1 MPTYEVDFGGK
12 TYEVDAP
19 DPKTAWSYASY
30 SASQPSPSSA
40 NAPNV
45 MDANQ
50 YRAALE
56 KRNQESPS
64 RSISDAALDAGIT
77 LLKGA
82 IGLPES
88 FVGLADIPT
97 GGAVGKVLE
106 EAGFRPREAKQI
118 LDTYLSEAQQAAN
131 RKVQEA
137 QGFGPTIATALQNPS
152 TILTGVG
159 ESLPQ
164 MIGGAGIARG
174 ILKAAPSVGAA
185 VAGGLGEGI
194 LGAGSAAEQTRG
206 ETKDKLLTAAQSLAA
221 LGSGV
226 GTAAFGVAGGRLANK
241 LGFDDI
247 DTLLAGG
254 ASKGASKSVG
264 DFAKRAIG
272 SGISEGVFEEMP
284 QSAQE
289 QMWANY
295 ATDKPLMQGVAEAA
309 GMGAVTGFAM
319 GVGGGGAGH
328 LTGRMQQKRQEEL
341 DKQVAEQIAQTAQ
354 TAQAPVAKPVEEAP
368 AVQPTLLTPAT
379 VPVEDVNAPAQDRE
393 AMLRELEDQ
402 LATIEGNA
410 PVAPEVAPIAPAKT
424 PEVEHVPPEVT
435 AAEAPKEELDPQE
448 RLRRANVS
456 MFNATRMLSD
466 GQITQAQYDDLQRQ
480 YDLIKAKAAQFVKP
494 NQNFTPAVAPKGDYK
509 ETKSLDTF
517 FANYKEDKKRLDELK
532 KYGQPEVK
540 QVIGELNQA
549 IQKVT
554 DAINAKG
561 YSANAVKHQV
571 PADVRPLFDQFSTLT
586 GGGSRLLME
595 SERVGN
601 NKKLANPEKLAKAIE
616 ESKADVANT
625 YKFLGVEPG
634 VAPVAPVTNAATRTK
649 LNKATTEAYKKFD
662 KAVEEYNKIHAN
674 YQKNKTDE
682 NLRKLY
688 EASIKHNELNI
699 AYDEVALNEAQYQHS
714 IGYLNDSQFETF
726 TENTKNST
734 NSYKKNIA
742 VANKE
747 LEELSKKPNVEKA
760 KPKTAL
766 EKASPLRIAAYNK
779 NPFRTFL
786 ASKGLYH
793 EKGKPKSQM
802 IEFNAG
808 KQILVSGYGPIF
820 KKSGMLPD
828 DLVVYAIQDGY
839 LPQDATESDL
849 VNLIELAISGKKVEP
864 VYSEQAQEDMAA
876 KYAERAA
883 QEGEDYE
890 ERAGQTDAEWYGMSE
905 QEYMDQMSQELA
917 ATNNEDFKALDDA
930 INELMDT
937 PASTMSARAAMEA
950 LGFSEQEIQDEERRT
965 TAKTGEAVPT
975 EKAPVP
981 AESKAPAELELK
993 QQTTEELKTKQAEID
1008 RLEKENA
1015 RLEKEAEA
1023 KAKADAERGEF
1034 VLTGSNRPA
1043 DEAAARGQKDIFAAE
1058 EEKPAKQKPKA
1069 KEPAE
1074 EPSYEVNT
1082 PDGNTLTYP
1091 AAYGLVNTGYKVLA
1105 LNDPRTYTDKGGN
1118 QHRTFE
1124 KDGVRLALSPQQVLF
1139 EHKDRVQ
1146 LGRGNNEDLTIEVI
1160 LVDPEARGQGKASRA
1175 LKDLVDI
1182 ADKNGLVLFAEPTPL
1197 RDKKTNQAGLN
1208 FDELVALYK
1217 KFGFDFP
1224 VYYNGPS
1231 TKVMERAPEEINKIS
1246 GAIGNIEDLAKH
1258 YNGDIVYSNGDL
1270 GLVRAH
1276 GASTG
1281 EPIYVPYVKDTMY
1294 RNDIEQFPAK
1304 SFGLKDSE
1312 YRELVKVKQE
1322 FEAKAAEQHAKKPF
1336 LTIEPGVTSSTGIS
1350 GRVSAVAKNWA
1361 KIFKLDGNIHIMTAE
1376 EALANKDKFTGPHR
1390 AIGYMGFL
1398 NEPGT
1403 VKKVGPNDYIV
1414 IVRKST
1420 SAGKM
1425 LEVIAHEFGHI
1436 HQKQTYENASVETK
1450 NALIKEFNAWF
1461 KTARGGTAK
1470 ELVESMRAKRTGR
1483 ATQGELNI
1491 PANKMAN
1498 QQYWF
1503 SFSEWYA
1510 DQVSRWATTS
1520 EKPVSVVEKFFAK
1533 LGAAIK
1539 KFFAQAKAAKFLPNE
1554 TFAQYLDT
1562 VTSNVDFTPTTTLV
1576 AEDQLPLFAKGTVE
1590 GAPPTD
1596 YRNFKGD
1603 EMAPA
1608 EWDNLQDSKLD
1619 DFQYKIVDKQ
1629 IDTKRVIENIKK
1641 AVGEISDKFN
1651 AYIKEELYHG
1661 RTAKGIKDFLQKELL
1676 PITKDMKDA
1685 NVTIDDL
1692 DQYLHNRHAEE
1703 YNEHINKINPNPKLQ
1718 NKGSGI
1724 STEAAKKYLEDL
1736 PADRKAVFEKLAK
1749 QIDSIVRG
1757 TQDMLVQ
1764 TGIEKKE
1771 TIQAWRKAF
1780 PFYVPLKRDE
1790 LEYVTKGGGV
1800 GAGLGSRGGFSK
1812 RATGSLKSVVDIFEN
1827 IALQREQAIMKSEK
1841 ARVGRALYGLA
1852 IQNPNTKFWLPIN
1865 PDAIKNKDKLAAELE
1880 DLGLNP
1886 DDAENIAKEPV
1897 TASFDKKTGMVKYVV
1912 NPLLRNSDNVFPIRI
1927 NGEDRFII
1935 FNSSD
1940 PRAKRMVESLKNLD
1954 AEQMGLAMGT
1964 IGEVTR
1970 FMASVNTQYNPV
1982 FGAWNFARDVQGAA
1996 LNLTTT
2002 DIAGHEKE
2010 VLKGVFPALR
2020 SIYSDLRAQRAG
2032 KEPKGEWQELFER
2045 FQKAGG
2051 TTGYKEQ
2058 FSRGNDKAGIVA
2070 RELEKLDRSNV
2081 RKTAD
2086 AVFNWLSDYNDAMEN
2101 AVRLSAFKVALDQGL
2116 NEDKAASLAKNL
2128 TVNFNRKGAAS
2139 PTLQALYAFFNASVQ
2154 GTKRLAE
2161 TLQGPA
2167 GRKIMAGGF
2176 TLGVIQAIALSMA
2189 GFDDDEPPQFLKDKN
2204 LILPMGGGDYL
2215 VIPMP
2220 MGFNIFPGIGRL
2232 TTEYI
2237 LGQAG
2242 AITGAKGLGDKVLD
2256 VTSLVLDSFNP
2267 LGSGSLLQ
2275 ILSPTAFDPLAAIQS
2290 NKDAFGRPI
2299 SKEDRATSPTPGFM
2313 RSREGASWFSKN
2325 LAEFLNYVSSPAG
2338 TSYTKGKISPT
2349 ADQLD
2354 YLIGQYTG
2362 GVGREV
2368 MKTGEYLGAA
2378 AKGETSELPSYR
2390 VPIAGKLYGETTTPA
2405 AISAKFYANVTELAQ
2420 HENEIKQRMKNKEDT
2435 REYRA
2440 EHPEVRF
2447 INRAN
2452 YLENQITQ
2460 LNKQKKL
2467 LQEKDA
2473 PEERIKKIDE
2483 QKTRLMQ
2490 GLNDQI
2496 KRLQQ

>member
-30 SASQPSPSSA
+30 SASQTSPSSTNAA
-40 NAPNV
+40 NV
-45 MDANQ
+45 IDANQ

-56 KRNQESPS
+56 RRNQESPS

-97 GGAVGKVLE
+97 GGAIGKVLE
-106 EAGFRPREAKQI
+106 DAGFRPREAKQI

-137 QGFGPTIATALQNPS
+137 QGFGPTVAAALQNPS

-206 ETKDKLLTAAQSLAA
+206 ETKDKLLTTAQSLAA
-221 LGSGV
+221 LGSGA
-226 GTAAFGVAGGRLANK
+226 GTAAFGIAGGRLANK
-241 LGFDDI
+241 LGLDDV

-254 ASKGASKSVG
+254 TSRGASKSVG

-272 SGISEGVFEEMP
+272 SGVSEGVFEEMP

-328 LTGRMQQKRQEEL
+328 LTGRMQEKRQEEL
-341 DKQVAEQIAQTAQ
+341 DKQVAAQIAQTAQ
-354 TAQAPVAKPVEEAP
+354 KVAQTAQPAEAPVIEP
-368 AVQPTLLTPAT
+368 AVQPAALTPAT

-393 AMLRELEDQ
+393 AMMRELEDQ
-402 LATIEGNA
+402 LSKIEGNA
-410 PVAPEVAPIAPAKT
+410 PAASEVAPAAPAKAPEV
-424 PEVEHVPPEVT
+424 EQVPPEVK
-435 AAEAPKEELDPQE
+435 AEEAPKEEMDPQE

-466 GQITQAQYDDLQRQ
+466 GQITQAQYEDLQRQ

-494 NQNFTPAVAPKGDYK
+494 NQAFTPAVAPKGNYK

-517 FANYKEDKKRLDELK
+517 FANFKEDKKRLDELK

-561 YSANAVKHQV
+561 YSASAIKHQV

-601 NKKLANPEKLAKAIE
+601 NKKLAKPEKLAKAIE

-625 YKFLGVEPG
+625 YKFLGIEPEVTP
-634 VAPVAPVTNAATRTK
+634 VAAPVTSAKKEKSPATK
-649 LNKATTEAYKKFD
+649 IEHEKITTEAYEKVI
-662 KAVEEYNKIHAN
+662 KAVNEYNKIYAN
-674 YQKNKTDE
+674 YQKNKADE

-688 EASIKHNELNI
+688 EASNKLNELNI
-699 AYDEVALNEAQYQHS
+699 SYDEVSLNEAQYQHS
-714 IGYLNDSQFETF
+714 IGYLDDSQFETF
-726 TENTKNST
+726 TENNKNST

-742 VANKE
+742 VTNKE
-747 LEELSKKPNVEKA
+747 LEELAKKPSVEKA

-766 EKASPLRIAAYNK
+766 EKASPLRIAAYKK

-786 ASKGLYH
+786 AEKGLYH
-793 EKGKPKSQM
+793 EKGKPGSQM
-802 IEFNAG
+802 NEFNAG
-808 KQILVSGYGPIF
+808 QQILVSGYGPIF

-864 VYSEQAQEDMAA
+864 IYSEQGQEDMAV

-883 QEGEDYE
+883 EEQDSYE
-890 ERAGQTDAEWYGMSE
+890 ERADQTDAEWYGMSE

-917 ATNNEDFKALDDA
+917 ATNNDDFKALDDA

-965 TAKTGEAVPT
+965 ATKAGEVAPT

-981 AESKAPAELELK
+981 AEGEAPAELELK
-993 QQTTEELKTKQAEID
+993 QQTTEELKAKQDEID
-1008 RLEKENA
+1008 RLTKENE
-1015 RLEKEAEA
+1015 RLAKEAEA

-1058 EEKPAKQKPKA
+1058 EPVAKKETPK
-1069 KEPAE
+1069 
-1074 EPSYEVNT
+1074 T
-1082 PDGNTLTYP
+1082 
-1091 AAYGLVNTGYKVLA
+1091 GLDTG
-1105 LNDPRTYTDKGGN
+1105 
-1118 QHRTFE
+1118 
-1124 KDGVRLALSPQQVLF
+1124 
-1139 EHKDRVQ
+1139 
-1146 LGRGNNEDLTIEVI
+1146 
-1160 LVDPEARGQGKASRA
+1160 
-1175 LKDLVDI
+1175 
-1182 ADKNGLVLFAEPTPL
+1182 
-1197 RDKKTNQAGLN
+1197 
-1208 FDELVALYK
+1208 
-1217 KFGFDFP
+1217 
-1224 VYYNGPS
+1224 
-1231 TKVMERAPEEINKIS
+1231 EIT
-1246 GAIGNIEDLAKH
+1246 GAIGSIESLAKQ
-1258 YNGDIVYSNGDL
+1258 YNGEIVYSNGDL

-1281 EPIYVPYVKDTMY
+1281 ELIYVPYVKDTMY

-1304 SFGLKDSE
+1304 SFGLKESE
-1312 YRELVKVKQE
+1312 YRELVKVKQD
-1322 FEAKAAEQHAKKPF
+1322 FEDKAAEQHAKKPF
-1336 LTIEPGVTSSTGIS
+1336 LTIEPDVTSSTGIS

-1361 KIFKLDGNIHIMTAE
+1361 KILKLDGNIHIMTAE

-1436 HQKQTYENASVETK
+1436 HQKQTYENASLETK

-1461 KTARGGTAK
+1461 KNARGGTAE
-1470 ELVESMRAKRTGR
+1470 ELIESMRAKRTGR
-1483 ATQGELNI
+1483 ATQGDLNI

-1510 DQVSRWATTS
+1510 DQVSRWATTN

-1554 TFAQYLDT
+1554 TFAQYLDQ
-1562 VTSNVDFTPTTTLV
+1562 VTSNVDFNPQENLT
-1576 AEDQLPLFAKGTVE
+1576 AEDQLPLFSKGTVE

-1619 DFQYKIVDKQ
+1619 NFQYKLADKQ

-1661 RTAKGIKDFLQKELL
+1661 RTAKGVKDFLQKELL
-1676 PITKDMKDA
+1676 PITKEMKDA

-1692 DQYLHNRHAEE
+1692 DEYLHNRHAEE
-1703 YNEHINKINPNPKLQ
+1703 YNEHINKINPNPKLKD
-1718 NKGSGI
+1718 KGSAI
-1724 STEAAKKYLEDL
+1724 STEAAQKYLKDL
-1736 PADRKAVFEKLAK
+1736 PADRKAVFESLAK
-1749 QIDSIVRG
+1749 KIDSIVRG

-1865 PDAIKNKDKLAAELE
+1865 PDAIKNKDKLTAELV

-1886 DDAENIAKEPV
+1886 DDASNIAKEPV

-2002 DIAGHEKE
+2002 EIAGQEGK

-2032 KEPKGEWQELFER
+2032 KEPSGEWQELFER
-2045 FQKAGG
+2045 YLKAGG
-2051 TTGYKEQ
+2051 ATGYKDQ

-2070 RELEKLDRSNV
+2070 RELKKLDRGNA
-2081 RKTAD
+2081 RKAAD

-2116 NEDKAASLAKNL
+2116 SEDKAASLAKNL
-2128 TVNFNRKGAAS
+2128 TVNFNRKGASS
-2139 PTLQALYAFFNASVQ
+2139 PTLQSLYAFFNASVQ

-2176 TLGVIQAIALSMA
+2176 TLGVMQAIALSMA
-2189 GFDDDEPPQFLKDKN
+2189 GFDDDEPPAFLKDKN
-2204 LILPMGGGDYL
+2204 LILPLSDGNYL

-2220 MGFNIFPGIGRL
+2220 MGFNIFPGLGRL

-2242 AITGAKGLGDKVLD
+2242 AITGAKGLGDKVISA
-2256 VTSLVLDSFNP
+2256 TSLVLDSFNP

-2299 SKEDRATSPTPGFM
+2299 SKEDRATAPTPGFM

-2338 TSYTKGKISPT
+2338 TMYTKGKISPT

-2378 AKGETSELPSYR
+2378 AKGETAELPSYR

-2435 REYRA
+2435 REYRT

-2483 QKTRLMQ
+2483 QKTKLMQ